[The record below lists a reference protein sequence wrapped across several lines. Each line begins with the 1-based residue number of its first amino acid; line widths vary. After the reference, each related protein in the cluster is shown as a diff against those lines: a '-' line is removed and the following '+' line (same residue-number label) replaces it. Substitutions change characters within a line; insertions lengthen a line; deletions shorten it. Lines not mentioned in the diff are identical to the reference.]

1 MGTLVFIP
9 LLLMGCATVLF
20 EMGITAPE
28 RDHPAQAQ
36 AKLPTNSLSLGLTL
50 AQNAKTDQ
58 KSSKKQ
64 PAESLQRPEESR
76 SFDPKI
82 RQLSLLSDSE
92 SSSLADLAANPNF
105 TDLPNL
111 SESNQVVF
119 ANLPPLNETQLDS
132 VAATF
137 EPAVESKDQTIRI
150 VALPSFGA
158 LQDSDSNAWGSL
170 TDSEAR
176 EVDAQRN
183 LGYLSE
189 DQMERSSDRRVDEL
203 NTAEGQFEVA
213 GQSNAKSTKRPA
225 KRQIQLQSENPN
237 WWVEEINKPLL
248 ESRNPIFTT
257 LDEVIFTALK
267 NAPQIQILNT
277 QPRIQELLRDET
289 AADFDWAAFVESRF
303 NDQNDPIGSTLTQ
316 GNLTSGRFEQRD
328 WAFEAGVT
336 KRLTTGG
343 DLRVGQSFGTVD
355 NNSNFLNPP
364 NQGSARLLLDYRQPL
379 LRGAGRGFNTSQI
392 VLADLDFQSITNE
405 SRAQLQAYLVEVVD
419 AFWDIYQRRA
429 LLVQSRRSMER
440 AQELYR
446 QLKSRDGIDVTND
459 QLLRAEAAI
468 ASRRSSLIRA
478 EYDLINAQDVLI
490 NLAVGQNADNLDT
503 VELLPETLVL
513 PMGVEFESTQLVQ
526 AAIHNRPEV
535 QQALTRIRTGAIQ
548 SKIAL
553 NLLRPRLDAVI
564 STFVSGL
571 RGDNDVGGAFSDQ
584 FSVGEPS
591 YTVGFEFEVPFGNR
605 AAKLRLERRQLEAAN
620 FQQEFRRQVGDVVLD
635 VRVAGR
641 EIERLNKENK
651 NNFLAMNKAS
661 QELTL
666 IRQRQQLNLD
676 DNKTGSLYIEDLLG
690 SQARLTAAENR
701 LVISQT
707 EQAVALVDLKR
718 ATGELFRSGIG
729 DCYASE
735 CVVSD
740 ILLESPVPS
749 SEPLSSNPFDH
760 QGSVIYQSDPTVNQ

>member
-1 MGTLVFIP
+1 MVTLLLIP

-20 EMGITAPE
+20 EMCITAPE
-28 RDHPAQAQ
+28 RDRPAQAR
-36 AKLPTNSLSLGLTL
+36 AELPTNSLSLGLTL
-50 AQNAKTDQ
+50 AQNVKADEE
-58 KSSKKQ
+58 SSKKQ
-64 PAESLQRPEESR
+64 PTESLQRPEESR

-82 RQLSLLSDSE
+82 RQLSLISDSE

-119 ANLPPLNETQLDS
+119 ANLPPLDGAQLDS

-137 EPAVESKDQTIRI
+137 EPTVESKDQSIRI
-150 VALPSFGA
+150 VALPDFGA
-158 LQDSDSNAWGSL
+158 IQDSESKAWGSL

-183 LGYLSE
+183 SGYLSD
-189 DQMERSSDRRVDEL
+189 DQMERSSDEF

-213 GQSNAKSTKRPA
+213 EHSKAKSAKRPA
-225 KRQIQLQSENPN
+225 RRQIQLQSENPN

-289 AADFDWAAFVESRF
+289 AADFDWAAFVESSF

-316 GNLTSGRFEQRD
+316 GDLTSGRFEQRD

-364 NQGSARLLLDYRQPL
+364 NQGSSRLLLDYRQPL

-429 LLVQSRRSMER
+429 LLVQSRRSIER

-468 ASRRSSLIRA
+468 ASRRSSLIQA
-478 EYDLINAQDVLI
+478 EYDLINAQDILI

-548 SKIAL
+548 SRIAL

-571 RGDNDVGGAFSDQ
+571 RGDKDVGGAFSDQ

-605 AAKLRLERRQLEAAN
+605 AAKLRLERTQLEAAN

-635 VRVAGR
+635 VRIAGR

-718 ATGELFRSGIG
+718 ATGELFRSGIAES
-729 DCYASE
+729 YASD
-735 CVVSD
+735 CIVSD
-740 ILLESPVPS
+740 VLVESPDAPPQTSVP
-749 SEPLSSNPFDH
+749 SNPF
-760 QGSVIYQSDPTVNQ
+760 GREATIYQSDPIVNQ